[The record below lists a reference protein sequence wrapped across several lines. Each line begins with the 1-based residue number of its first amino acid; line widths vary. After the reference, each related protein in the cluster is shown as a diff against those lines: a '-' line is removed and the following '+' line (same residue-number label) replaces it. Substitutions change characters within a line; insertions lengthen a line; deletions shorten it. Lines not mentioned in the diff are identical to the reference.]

1 MVIKMKKFVSAVLAF
16 FVIFSL
22 TACSGG
28 TSGSGAASSASEQGR
43 ADLGA
48 ASHDFGVVSH

>member
-1 MVIKMKKFVSAVLAF
+1 MHGAQSEDFKMKKFVSAVLAF

-28 TSGSGAASSASEQGR
+28 ASGSGAASSASEQE
-43 ADLGA
+43 L
-48 ASHDFGVVSH
+48 SLIHI